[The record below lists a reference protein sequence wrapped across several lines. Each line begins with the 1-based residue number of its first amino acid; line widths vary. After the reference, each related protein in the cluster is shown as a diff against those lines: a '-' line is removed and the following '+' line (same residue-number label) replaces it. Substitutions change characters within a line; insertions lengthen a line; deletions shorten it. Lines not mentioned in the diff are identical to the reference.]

1 MMKTHDKCD
10 LPQAVSLACS
20 QVDGTFGIAVVSSKY
35 PEMLIGARR
44 GSPLIV
50 GVSKGEYFLSSDA
63 SAIVDYTSD
72 VIYLEDNDMIVM
84 TRNGGH
90 EIRSLEEEHK
100 DEVLKRKIHHLEI
113 SRSEIEKGG
122 HKFFMIKEI
131 LDQPRT
137 LQNCMRGRVS
147 IDCKSI
153 NLGGLSGEPL
163 QRLLKARRIIV
174 CACGT
179 SWHAGIVGEYLL
191 EHLAGVSV
199 EVEYASEFRY
209 KKPVLFKDEDV
220 VLVISQSGETADT
233 LAAVRAR
240 CWSLRHIVLS
250 LSLSLPLLFFFNAYT
265 HTHTHITQV
274 REAKRQG
281 VPTLGIVNVVGSTIG
296 RETDAGIYLHAGP
309 EIGVAST
316 KAFTG
321 QVMVF
326 SMLSILIGFKKG
338 ILNQKQYE
346 DHVMALSQIP
356 AQIAHILNNT
366 SSVLEASKVYRY
378 AQHMFFFGR
387 GFNFPVALEGALK
400 LKEISYIHA
409 EGYAAAELKHGPIA
423 LIDASTP
430 VVFVAPASDNAYEKI
445 KANVLEAST
454 QKAAIVVITEED
466 NKDFDDIAE
475 FVFRIPRS
483 KECFV
488 PLLSVIPLQLLSY
501 HIADMRGLDV
511 DKPRNLAKSVT
522 VE

>member
-1 MMKTHDKCD
+1 
-10 LPQAVSLACS
+10 
-20 QVDGTFGIAVVSSKY
+20 
-35 PEMLIGARR
+35 
-44 GSPLIV
+44 
-50 GVSKGEYFLSSDA
+50 
-63 SAIVDYTSD
+63 
-72 VIYLEDNDMIVM
+72 
-84 TRNGGH
+84 
-90 EIRSLEEEHK
+90 
-100 DEVLKRKIHHLEI
+100 
-113 SRSEIEKGG
+113 
-122 HKFFMIKEI
+122 
-131 LDQPRT
+131 
-137 LQNCMRGRVS
+137 
-147 IDCKSI
+147 
-153 NLGGLSGEPL
+153 
-163 QRLLKARRIIV
+163 
-174 CACGT
+174 
-179 SWHAGIVGEYLL
+179 
-191 EHLAGVSV
+191 
-199 EVEYASEFRY
+199 
-209 KKPVLFKDEDV
+209 
-220 VLVISQSGETADT
+220 
-233 LAAVRAR
+233 
-240 CWSLRHIVLS
+240 
-250 LSLSLPLLFFFNAYT
+250 
-265 HTHTHITQV
+265 
-274 REAKRQG
+274 
-281 VPTLGIVNVVGSTIG
+281 VGSTIG